1 MKVLVTAASRH
12 GSTADIAAAIVRVLH
27 LRGLDADLVEP
38 AEVEDLSEY
47 DAVLLGSAVYAGRWM
62 GSATDLVAR
71 CGPELA
77 SLPVW
82 LFSSGPVGMPPNPAD
97 GPAVSKLMEQTGALG
112 HRVFAG
118 KLDKAELGR
127 LERTLIRAVRAP
139 EGDYRDWD
147 DISEWAA
154 RIADGLLA
162 MQRFADKAP

>member
-27 LRGLDADLVEP
+27 LRGFDADQIEP
-38 AEVEDLSEY
+38 AEVDDLMEY
-47 DAVLLGSAVYAGRWM
+47 DAIVLGSAVYAGRWM
-62 GSATDLVAR
+62 APANDLIAR
-71 CGPELA
+71 CRPQLA
-77 SLPVW
+77 GRPVW
-82 LFSSGPVGMPPNPAD
+82 LFSSGPVGNLTNPAE

-127 LERTLIRAVRAP
+127 LERTMVRAVRAP

-147 DISEWAA
+147 EIAEWTA
-154 RIADGLLA
+154 RIADVLLA
-162 MQRFADKAP
+162 AQPVR